1 MLSIHCIIL
10 YTIACAKCGHSSAP
24 CYGLTCV
31 KHNGP
36 LMYVYVQMRCLIP
49 GGKKGGREERRE
61 GEREGGRERGRE
73 RGREGGREDYT
84 CSVATLP
91 CTLAHINLCLVLGV
105 RKHIHILWLSHATL
119 HVEKGTSESQT
130 GYSS

>member
-1 MLSIHCIIL
+1 
-10 YTIACAKCGHSSAP
+10 
-24 CYGLTCV
+24 
-31 KHNGP
+31 
-36 LMYVYVQMRCLIP
+36 MYVYVQMRCLIP

-61 GEREGGRERGRE
+61 GEREGGREREKEGGRE
-73 RGREGGREDYT
+73 GRREGEREGGKEGGREGGREDYT

-105 RKHIHILWLSHATL
+105 RRHIHILWLSHATL